1 MSTNDIKEVTK
12 SLGDVVLDASEHQGD
27 YGWSSLN
34 ARGADRSSDQDPV
47 KLSAVLEGF
56 TQAALKSPDPLV
68 REAYIESVV
77 EVLKPRG
84 DELDSGRVSD

>member
-1 MSTNDIKEVTK
+1 MLFVAR
-12 SLGDVVLDASEHQGD
+12 DA
-27 YGWSSLN
+27 N
-34 ARGADRSSDQDPV
+34 CPSDQDPV

-84 DELDSGRVSD
+84 DELDSGRVSYSLSAWLIYRRLSLRTQP